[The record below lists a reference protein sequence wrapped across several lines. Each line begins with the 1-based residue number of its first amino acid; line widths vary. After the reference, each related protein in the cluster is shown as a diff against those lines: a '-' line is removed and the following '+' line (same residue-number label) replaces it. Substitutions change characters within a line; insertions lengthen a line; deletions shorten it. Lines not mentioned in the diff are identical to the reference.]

1 MSENI
6 EDEAEGPVG
15 ITDHELVALVDM
27 GPTDGGRR
35 ALDAIGILP
44 MLDDE
49 PSLRAGYATLLV
61 RDLAGIEGELIVA
74 QHFANAVAAIMGE
87 CTEVVRLVITKDSE
101 PAVRTVFITAP
112 EGAFLLDMTEFGVHA
127 AQPLEPG
134 QDILALIFDV
144 VSGMASSEAI
154 PLPFVVEVAEIH
166 GGRHPQ
172 GCPHRR
178 PDGLVDAGGRD
189 AGHRFSRVGL
199 GNCSGVTRL
208 TTVQLSAAAP
218 RNRGGTGR
226 CTR

>member
-101 PAVRTVFITAP
+101 PAVRTVFITAS

-154 PLPFVVEVAEIH
+154 PLPFVVEVAKFTEA
-166 GGRHPQ
+166 GTRKVALTADLTAWSM
-172 GCPHRR
+172 R
-178 PDGLVDAGGRD
+178 AGGMPATGSPESVWGTAR
-189 AGHRFSRVGL
+189 ALL
-199 GNCSGVTRL
+199 G
-208 TTVQLSAAAP
+208 
-218 RNRGGTGR
+218 
-226 CTR
+226 